1 MKSFNSCFYS
11 FACFLIGIFARIVFR
26 LHIIGHENIP
36 RAGGIIVASN
46 HLSYLDIPL
55 LGYSIGRDADYMAK
69 KELFSIPGLGL
80 LIRILGGFPVDRER
94 LDKSTIREA
103 IKRLKSGRVLV
114 IYPEGTRSPNGRLQP
129 AKPGVGMIV
138 RMSGA
143 KVIPVA
149 VTGTDKALPRGSW
162 MVRRAHITIEFGK
175 PIDFSSMIENTGEKG
190 DIEKITKIIMENIS
204 TLINSQRSLE

>member
-1 MKSFNSCFYS
+1 MKSFSSFFYS
-11 FACFLIGIFARIVFR
+11 FVCFLIGIFARTVFR
-26 LHIIGHENIP
+26 FRIIGHENIP
-36 RAGGIIVASN
+36 KAGGIIIASN

-69 KELFSIPGLGL
+69 KELFSIPVLGL

-94 LDKSTIREA
+94 LDRSTIREA

-138 RMSGA
+138 RMSRA

-175 PIDFSSMIENTGEKG
+175 PIDFSSVIENTGEKG
-190 DIEKITKIIMENIS
+190 DIEKITKIIMDNIS
-204 TLINSQRSLE
+204 TLINSQRSL

>member
-55 LGYSIGRDADYMAK
+55 LAYSIGRDADYMAK

-80 LIRILGGFPVDRER
+80 LIRTLGAFPVDRER
-94 LDKSTIREA
+94 LDRSTIREA
-103 IKRLKSGRVLV
+103 IKRLKSGKVLV

-138 RMSGA
+138 RMTGA
-143 KVIPVA
+143 TVVPVA
-149 VTGTDKALPRGSW
+149 VTGTDNALPRGSW
-162 MVRRAHITIEFGK
+162 MIRRAHITIEFGK
-175 PIDFSSMIENTGEKG
+175 PLDFSSMIENTGEKG

-204 TLINSQRSLE
+204 SLINSQRSLE